1 MKYDVKRIHKILE
14 GILEWKEEEKD
25 TQIYK
30 EIQVLTQI
38 LELDLKYNDY

>member
-14 GILEWKEEEKD
+14 GILEWKEGEKD

-30 EIQVLTQI
+30 EVQVLTRI

>member
-1 MKYDVKRIHKILE
+1 MKYDVKRIHKILS
-14 GILEWKEEEKD
+14 GILNWAEEEKA

-30 EIQVLTQI
+30 EVQVLTRI

>member
-1 MKYDVKRIHKILE
+1 MKYDVKRIHKILQ

-30 EIQVLTQI
+30 EVQVLTRI